1 MAGIQIDGVNNK
13 IDFDDD
19 LDTSISANTD
29 DTLVIEAGG
38 NTMATI
44 TATTFTINDGT
55 TITTADNTDTLT
67 LTSTDADGSLGPNLR
82 FYRNSASPADADDLS
97 TVDFEGRND
106 NSQDVVYAQIL
117 TATEDVSDGT
127 EDGVMNFRV
136 MKEGTS
142 REHIRM
148 SGSGGVVINEASLDI
163 DFRVESN
170 GNTHMLFVDGG
181 NDHVN
186 IGGSSDL
193 GGMFN
198 VAGNG
203 VFQNADQT
211 DTLSLVNTDA
221 DANVGPRLRFARNS
235 GSPADGDVTGD
246 IRFEAKDDGGNDFT
260 QVTIVSTLEDATNGT
275 EDAQLAFDVM
285 LAGTLRER
293 MSFGPGGTIFNDD
306 SQDLDFRVEGNGDTH
321 AIFMN
326 GELDHVNFGTSD
338 ASLYQVDI
346 RDATAFDPSS
356 NTANSAPLRVRSSAS
371 TGNLGAIAIGGNN
384 NNGIFNGA
392 NNFITLQ
399 GYDSI
404 SFRNQ
409 QLNDDKFGTKT
420 EVHRMAAGNF
430 YWNRINE
437 TLSSPGMWLS
447 ATNQLRITVQEDDI
461 MTLNREGDDGNIIL
475 FRQANSTEGTISVS
489 GSTVSYNG
497 FTGTHWSRLADNS
510 KPTILRGTI
519 MESINTMMD
528 WYQAVADVAEV
539 KYTSDDPETKPVL
552 CETGHPEVED
562 GTANIGDVRQAA
574 MKNVGDVKSAAMKI
588 KESITLPEGKS
599 VGDAVT
605 FTHGGIE
612 YNGTYQKEDDIKHV
626 YSKVSDTADSTKVYG
641 LFNSWDEDEDTVNDM
656 IVAQVGTYVIRVHK
670 DVTVAA
676 GDLLVSN
683 GDGTAKKQD
692 DDIIRSKTVAKVNS
706 NVKIETYSDGSYTVP
721 CTLHC

>member
-1 MAGIQIDGVNNK
+1 MAGVQIDGVNNK

-67 LTSTDADGSLGPNLR
+67 LISTDADADPGPNLR
-82 FYRNSASPADADDLS
+82 LYRNNDSNANDDQLGQIS
-97 TVDFEGRND
+97 FDGRNN
-106 NSQDVVYAQIL
+106 NSQDVEYA
-117 TATEDVSDGT
+117 
-127 EDGVMNFRV
+127 F
-136 MKEGTS
+136 
-142 REHIRM
+142 IR
-148 SGSGGVVINEASLDI
+148 A
-163 DFRVESN
+163 F
-170 GNTHMLFVDGG
+170 
-181 NDHVN
+181 
-186 IGGSSDL
+186 
-193 GGMFN
+193 
-198 VAGNG
+198 AG
-203 VFQNADQT
+203 AI
-211 DTLSLVNTDA
+211 
-221 DANVGPRLRFARNS
+221 
-235 GSPADGDVTGD
+235 ADGSESGVLDL
-246 IRFEAKDDGGNDFT
+246 R
-260 QVTIVSTLEDATNGT
+260 TIVSGT
-275 EDAQLAFDVM
+275 ERARISMDPAS
-285 LAGTLRER
+285 T
-293 MSFGPGGTIFNDD
+293 TFNEEGI
-306 SQDLDFRVEGNGDTH
+306 DLDFRVEGDNQSH

-326 GELDHVNFGTSD
+326 AELDHVNFGTSD

-346 RDATAFDPSS
+346 KDATDFNPAS
-356 NTANSAPLRVRSSAS
+356 NTANSAPLRVRSAAS

-392 NNFITLQ
+392 NNFLTLQ
-399 GYDSI
+399 GYEAI
-404 SFRNQ
+404 QFRNQ
-409 QLNDDKFGTKT
+409 QLNDDKLGTKA
-420 EVHRMAAGNF
+420 EVHRMEAGNF
-430 YWNRINE
+430 YWNRISQ
-437 TLSSPGMWLS
+437 TLSGPGMWLS
-447 ATNQLRITVQEDDI
+447 SANQLRITVQADDVL
-461 MTLNREGDDGNIIL
+461 TLNREGDDGNLVL

-552 CETGHPEVED
+552 CEAGHPEVED

-605 FTHGGIE
+605 FIHGGIE

-656 IVAQVGTYVIRVHK
+656 IVAQVGTYVIRVHQ
-670 DVTVAA
+670 DITVAA

>member
-1 MAGIQIDGVNNK
+1 MAGVQIDGVNNK

-67 LTSTDADGSLGPNLR
+67 LTSTDADANSGPNLKLFRNSSSPADGDTGGVISFVSENDASEAITYSEIKSLIDDMTDGTEDGRLFFNTMVAGTLTERLR
-82 FYRNSASPADADDLS
+82 FNGTETAFNEGSADLDFRVESNSLTHMLFVDANLDKVAIGHDTPTAMLHVKDNANDAVIKIETTDADANVGPILELYRNSSSPADDDV
-97 TVDFEGRND
+97 TGAINFIGRND
-106 NSQDVVYAQIL
+106 NSQDVTYASIRSF
-117 TATEDVSDGT
+117 AVDVSDGS
-127 EDGVMNFRV
+127 EDGLIAISIPVN
-136 MKEGTS
+136 GTS
-142 REHIRM
+142 KDFLKMGITET
-148 SGSGGVVINEASLDI
+148 VFNE
-163 DFRVESN
+163 
-170 GNTHMLFVDGG
+170 
-181 NDHVN
+181 
-186 IGGSSDL
+186 
-193 GGMFN
+193 
-198 VAGNG
+198 
-203 VFQNADQT
+203 
-211 DTLSLVNTDA
+211 
-221 DANVGPRLRFARNS
+221 
-235 GSPADGDVTGD
+235 
-246 IRFEAKDDGGNDFT
+246 
-260 QVTIVSTLEDATNGT
+260 
-275 EDAQLAFDVM
+275 
-285 LAGTLRER
+285 
-293 MSFGPGGTIFNDD
+293 D
-306 SQDLDFRVEGNGDTH
+306 SADLDFRVEGNNQTH

-326 GELDHVNFGTSD
+326 GELDHVNFGSSD

-346 RDATAFDPSS
+346 KDATDFVPGSS
-356 NTANSAPLRVRSSAS
+356 NTANAAPLRVRSAAS

-399 GYDSI
+399 GYEAI
-404 SFRNQ
+404 QFRSQ
-409 QLNDDKFGTKT
+409 QLNDDKLGTKA
-420 EVHRMAAGNF
+420 EVHRIEGGNF
-430 YWNRINE
+430 YWNRISQ
-437 TLSSPGMWLS
+437 TLSNAGMWFS
-447 ATNQLRITVQEDDI
+447 SNNQLRVTTQADDV
-461 MTLNREGDDGNIIL
+461 MTLNREGDDGNIVL

-539 KYTSDDPETKPVL
+539 NYTSDDPETKPVL
-552 CETGHPEVED
+552 CEAGHPEVED

-656 IVAQVGTYVIRVHK
+656 IVAQVGTYVIRVHQ